1 LKGAIDFEFR
11 HAEDAG
17 SLCNGSAVLLF
28 HGLTGSP
35 FEMRKYG
42 LSLYKLGFDVFCYAF
57 PGHGEKLNELKSV
70 TWKDWCASAQ
80 EAYDGLRRNYDRFY
94 VSGLCLGA
102 DVALYLAER
111 NADVS
116 GVVALSTLLFCDG
129 PCLPKTLCLMPFAL
143 NTILRYLYTFPEDE
157 SMGIKNETTRKAL
170 ARIMGRTTLSLDN
183 YPLCCIYET
192 MKLSKEVR
200 RDLVQI
206 TAPVLVIHSALDNL
220 ASPKGARL
228 VYDNVSS
235 TVKKYVELENSYHMI
250 LYDNEK
256 SVVLKNVEEFLGECA
271 AC

>member
-1 LKGAIDFEFR
+1 LKGAIDFEFK
-11 HAEDAG
+11 HAEDLE
-17 SLCNGSAVLLF
+17 SFCNGSAVLLF

-35 FEMRKYG
+35 FEMKKYG
-42 LSLYKLGFDVFCYAF
+42 LFLYNLGFDVFCYAF
-57 PGHGEKLNELKSV
+57 PGHGENLNDLKSV
-70 TWKDWCASAQ
+70 TWKDWCGFAQ
-80 EAYDGLRRNYDRFY
+80 DAYDGLRRNYDRFY
-94 VSGLCLGA
+94 LSGLCLGS
-102 DVALYLAER
+102 DVALYLAET

-129 PCLPKTLCLMPFAL
+129 PCLPKTLCLLPFGL
-143 NTILRYLYTFPEDE
+143 NTILRYFYTFPEDE
-157 SMGIKNETTRKAL
+157 SMGIKNEKTRKAL
-170 ARIMGRTTLSLDN
+170 ARILGRTTLTLDN

-192 MKLSKEVR
+192 LRLSKVIR
-200 RDLVQI
+200 KNLSRI

-235 TVKKYVELENSYHMI
+235 SVKRYVELEDSYHMI

-256 SVVLKNVEEFLGECA
+256 AFVLKQVEAFLGDCA